1 MTNLLTIEFKK
12 YKRTVIKPFVFG
24 GSVLLSILFL
34 VGFNYIRNN
43 SGRSVEMMNW
53 ETLQAGIMGL
63 QTDLFLPLVSAFLII
78 WMINFEYKSGAI
90 KLLSASPN
98 NKGHI
103 LLSKITYSA
112 LLLISFEMIILGL
125 TLISGLVLQ
134 LDMSLEIFLR
144 YFGLHWMNLGL
155 IIALMPIPALL
166 AVVLRSFSIPFTISV
181 LGIFFSSALKSLYNG
196 WLSPWSTYS
205 NITKQLMAGKAVNE
219 TTILV
224 YTTYCVI
231 SAVVLI
237 WVFNVRELSE

>member
-1 MTNLLTIEFKK
+1 MTHLLTIEFKK

-24 GSVLLSILFL
+24 GAVLLSVLFL

-78 WMINFEYKSGAI
+78 WLINYEFKTGAI
-90 KLLSASPN
+90 KLLTASPN
-98 NKGHI
+98 NKVHI
-103 LLSKITYSA
+103 LLSKFIYSS
-112 LLLISFEMIILGL
+112 LLLVAFEMIILGL
-125 TLISGLVLQ
+125 TLVTGLVLQ
-134 LDMSLEIFLR
+134 LDMSMDVFLQ
-144 YFGLHWMNLGL
+144 YIGLHWLNLGL

-166 AVVLRSFSIPFTISV
+166 AVVLRSFSIPFTITV
-181 LGIFFSSALKSLYNG
+181 LGIFFSSALKNLYNG

-205 NITKQLMAGKAVNE
+205 NITKGLMAGKPVNE
-219 TTILV
+219 TTIFV

-237 WVFNVRELSE
+237 WIFNVRELSE